1 MGGDLVHFTQPAAV
15 YLDDIW
21 NLRISDVI
29 LLGLADLISET
40 SGLSGDV
47 CDGDGGVCVGGTAS
61 VQKDQEDSHGCGTE
75 KCGVR
80 EL

>member
-29 LLGLADLISET
+29 LLRLADLYLKPAVYPEMFAMGMGAYVLVALLQFRRIKKIPM
-40 SGLSGDV
+40 DV
-47 CDGDGGVCVGGTAS
+47 ALKNV
-61 VQKDQEDSHGCGTE
+61 E
-75 KCGVR
+75 
-80 EL
+80 